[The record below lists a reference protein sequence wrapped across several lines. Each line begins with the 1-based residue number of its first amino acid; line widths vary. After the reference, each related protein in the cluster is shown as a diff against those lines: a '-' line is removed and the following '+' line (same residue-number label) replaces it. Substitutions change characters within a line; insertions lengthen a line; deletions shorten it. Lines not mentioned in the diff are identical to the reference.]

1 MALIPKYR
9 QYIQWKNLKEI
20 RGELMNTPFFLIDEN
35 ELKKNIDDFKTALN
49 KIWPNSQLAYSVK
62 TNSLPWLLEYLKDEN
77 VFAEVVSDEELDL
90 AILCGYSMKSIIFNG
105 PIKGEEHFKKAIEG
119 EAILNL
125 DSKNDLEF
133 LKKYG
138 SEERSI
144 GIRVNVSPQLFS
156 KEDIGYEE
164 DGFRFGFTD
173 ENGSLQKALE
183 TVYECCPKVKVG
195 LHLHCNSITRSIAV
209 YKTIAEYA
217 AYLIKKYELNL
228 DFIDIGGGF
237 FGGVEGKP
245 TSVDYIDAIKKEL
258 EKVVNINKTKLIVEP
273 GSAIIGSVVELHTSV
288 IDVKDTKHARVVTTD
303 GSRIHIDPL
312 WKKERYMYST
322 TAPKEQKTM
331 PKQIVCGYTCMDHD
345 RIMILEN
352 EQELR
357 QGDKIVYYRVGAYS
371 MTFGGMFIRYLPEVY
386 VKRND
391 KLEKVRERISTNQYF
406 KIQSFIEKGE

>member
-1 MALIPKYR
+1 MK
-9 QYIQWKNLKEI
+9 
-20 RGELMNTPFFLIDEN
+20 TPFFLIDEN
-35 ELKKNIDDFKTALN
+35 KLKKNIDDFENAL
-49 KIWPNSQLAYSVK
+49 KEIWPNSQLAYSVK
-62 TNSLPWLLEYLKDEN
+62 TNSLPWLLEYLKDKN

-90 AILCGYSMKSIIFNG
+90 AKLCGYSMNSIIFNG

-138 SEERSI
+138 SKERSI
-144 GIRVNVSPQLFS
+144 GIRVNVSPEMFS

-183 TVYECCPKVKVG
+183 TVYEYCPKVKLG
-195 LHLHCNSITRSIAV
+195 LHLHCNSITRSVAV
-209 YKTIAEYA
+209 YKTIAAYA
-217 AYLIKKYELNL
+217 AYLTEKYELNL

-245 TSVDYIDAIKKEL
+245 TPVDYIKAIKKEL

-312 WKKERYMYST
+312 WKKERYLYST
-322 TAPKEQKTM
+322 TAPKEQRNI
-331 PKQIVCGYTCMDHD
+331 PKQIICGYTCMDHD
-345 RIMILEN
+345 RIMILED

-357 QGDKIVYYRVGAYS
+357 QGDEIVYYRVGAYS

-386 VKRND
+386 IKRNG

-406 KIQSFIEKGE
+406 KIQSFTEKGE